1 MADLERAG
9 ARALVIVG
17 ESQPP
22 AVHALG
28 HAINETLGAV
38 GTTVV
43 FTAPAEATPGAED
56 AGLRD
61 LVGEMRAGKVELL
74 VIVGSNP
81 VYAAPADLDFAAAL
95 DKVPLRIHHGLYLD
109 ETAERCHWH
118 LPASHPLES
127 WGDLR
132 AVDGTVSIVQPLI
145 APLYN
150 TISETELLAGFTG
163 EGSEQK
169 AYEIVRERWQKELG
183 ETDFEKRWN
192 RALHDGVVAGT
203 AFAPKAGEG
212 RARRLGAGPE
222 DAAER
227 RARDRVPARPE
238 RLRRPLREPRLA
250 AGAAEAAQQDHVGER
265 RVHEPGH
272 RREARRHRDAGRR
285 RRPPHGRRRAEA
297 RTAAR

>member
-1 MADLERAG
+1 
-9 ARALVIVG
+9 
-17 ESQPP
+17 
-22 AVHALG
+22 
-28 HAINETLGAV
+28 
-38 GTTVV
+38 
-43 FTAPAEATPGAED
+43 
-56 AGLRD
+56 
-61 LVGEMRAGKVELL
+61 MRAGKVELL
-74 VIVGSNP
+74 VIVGANP

-109 ETAERCHWH
+109 ETAERCQWH

-150 TISETELLAGFTG
+150 TISDTELLAGFTG

-169 AYEIVRERWQKELG
+169 AYEIVKGYWQSQPG
-183 ETDFEKRWN
+183 EGDFEKRWN

-203 AFAPKAGEG
+203 AFPTAAREG
-212 RARRLGAGPE
+212 RGGRLGAGPE
-222 DAAER
+222 AAGGR

-250 AGAAEAAQQDHVGER
+250 AGAAASPSPR
-265 RVHEPGH
+265 SPG
-272 RREARRHRDAGRR
+272 
-285 RRPPHGRRRAEA
+285 
-297 RTAAR
+297 RTPRS